1 MAGDILQQLGIKAHR
16 LQRLARIFLKP
27 GVIRSVGRM
36 EYRRAFGIPRDKKN
50 RLGFSAW
57 PTNVTL
63 ALTYRCNLRCVMCR
77 QIKQENLHDNPAPW
91 YDTKNEMA
99 PEQWINILEQVRH
112 FHPVI
117 YLTGGEPTLYP
128 HFLEVV
134 TAAKA
139 MGLFVQLQTNGTRLE
154 KLADDIVRLGIE
166 AVTVS
171 VDGPP
176 AVHDHIRNVPGCHDL
191 IRRGV
196 AALHTAQK
204 KYKRANPLISFNF
217 TISKDNYPY
226 MVEAVHEAHKMGVD
240 ALQFQ
245 HTMFNTPENVCKHNE
260 FFGADRN
267 VFRNVKILQPSI
279 GPYSFYESK
288 ITEEDIPAIQASL
301 DKARKACKERNMILT
316 VMPDIPKEL
325 LKPYY
330 LDIKHPFVHTGCNFF
345 WKTIRVTPDGN
356 FSPCLN
362 FTLGN
367 FKEQS
372 VAELWNNENMQELR
386 RFFVDRIAPGCARC
400 CQRSFNTASRAF

>member
-1 MAGDILQQLGIKAHR
+1 MHSLGMKAHR
-16 LQRLARIFLKP
+16 LQRLSRIFFRP

-36 EYRRAFGIPRDKKN
+36 EYRRTLGIPRDKKM
-50 RLGFSAW
+50 RPGFSAW

-77 QIKQENLHDNPAPW
+77 QIKEENLLGNQAPW
-91 YDTKNEMA
+91 YDKKNEMT
-99 PEQWINILEQVRH
+99 PEQWIDILEQVRP

-128 HFLEVV
+128 YFMEVV
-134 TAAKA
+134 TAAKS
-139 MGLFVQLQTNGTRLE
+139 MGLFVQLQTNGTQLE
-154 KLADDIVRLGIE
+154 KIADSIVRLGVE

-176 AVHDHIRNVPGCHDL
+176 AVHDHIRNVPGCHER

-196 AALHTAQK
+196 AALHKAQK
-204 KYKRANPLISFNF
+204 NYKRANPLISFNF

-226 MVEAVHEAHKMGVD
+226 MEDAVLEAHKMGVD

-245 HTMFNTPENVCKHNE
+245 HTMFNTPENVCTHNDFLGPE
-260 FFGADRN
+260 RKIFKD
-267 VFRNVKILQPSI
+267 VSILQPSI
-279 GPYSFYESK
+279 GPYSFYESQ
-288 ITEEDIPAIQASL
+288 ITEEDISGIQASL

-316 VMPDIPKEL
+316 VMPNIPNEL

-330 LDIKHPFVHTGCNFF
+330 LDIKHPFAHTGCNFF
-345 WKTIRVTPDGN
+345 WKTIRVTPDGS

-372 VAELWNNENMQELR
+372 VAEIWNNATMQELR
-386 RFFVDRIAPGCARC
+386 KFFANKLAPGCARC
-400 CQRSFNTASRAF
+400 CQRSFSTASRAF